1 MAGIDQITLAAIAT
15 QQVVT
20 VAADCEVTTAIRQ
33 MAERRVSC
41 LLVLEAGKPVGILTE
56 RDVVR
61 LTHEGYAET
70 TRIRAVMGTPLVTAS
85 GDLDFRSGHLLLMQ
99 HGIRHLVV
107 VDAEGGLL
115 GIASET
121 DFRSQLGRD
130 VFERLH
136 NLESVIEHRNILL
149 EPETPLSVA
158 LARMVES
165 RLEFVIVAD
174 QGRALGILTERD
186 VPRLL
191 SEHANPAA
199 LPVGEVMSSPLLS
212 IPVGTSIGQA
222 VERMTTARVRHMA
235 VLGEAGEIVGMVSQH
250 RLLEQLGRMLLEESH
265 AHLETRL
272 EWLLDTTG
280 VGTWEYNHAAA
291 SLKCSG
297 TLCALLQG
305 EDAREAFSL
314 RLQQLFVG
322 EHCET
327 PYCSFDFRL
336 PEGSDEPDAGP
347 ARWITLRGQV
357 TRRDEAGWPLCSAGI
372 AIDVS
377 DARRMQ
383 RDLEAERTRLRT
395 LVSTVPDLI
404 WLKDTEGVYL
414 DCNPMFERFF
424 GAKEAAIVGKTD
436 YDFVD
441 RELADFFREHDR
453 KAMQVGGP
461 SVNQEWIT
469 FADDGHRALL
479 ETIKT
484 PMRDAEG
491 RIIGVLGIARDIT
504 VLQQSRE
511 QLASQVTELR
521 RWQEATLGREMR
533 ILELKR
539 EVNTLLLEAGRP
551 PRYASAD
558 STRLAAPGGGGV

>member
-1 MAGIDQITLAAIAT
+1 MAAVSQISLAAIAT

-20 VAADCEVTTAIRQ
+20 VTADCDVTSAIRK

-61 LTHEGYAET
+61 LTHQGYAEAT
-70 TRIRAVMGTPLVTAS
+70 AVRAVMGTPLVTAA

-107 VDAEGGLL
+107 VDAAGGLL
-115 GIASET
+115 GIASES

-149 EPETPLSVA
+149 EPDTPLSVA

-165 RLEFVIVAD
+165 RLEFIIVAS

-186 VPRLL
+186 MPRLL
-191 SEHANPAA
+191 SQHENPAV

-212 IPVGTSIGQA
+212 IAVGTSIGQA
-222 VERMTTARVRHMA
+222 VDRMATARIRHMA

-280 VGTWEYNHAAA
+280 VGTWEYSHG
-291 SLKCSG
+291 SDQLKCSG
-297 TLCALLQG
+297 ALCNLLHG
-305 EDAREAFSL
+305 EAARESFSR

-322 EHCET
+322 EHCAT

-336 PEGSDEPDAGP
+336 PDAPDGGQ

-357 TRRDEAGWPLCSAGI
+357 TRRDEAGLPLCSAGI

-377 DARRMQ
+377 DTRRMQ

-424 GAKEAAIVGKTD
+424 GACEADIVGKTD

-441 RELADFFREHDR
+441 RELADFFRENDR
-453 KAMQVGGP
+453 KAMLAGGP

-539 EVNTLLLEAGRP
+539 EVNTLLAEAGQP
-551 PRYASAD
+551 FRYASAD
-558 STRLAAPGGGGV
+558 STRLAAPGGGGL